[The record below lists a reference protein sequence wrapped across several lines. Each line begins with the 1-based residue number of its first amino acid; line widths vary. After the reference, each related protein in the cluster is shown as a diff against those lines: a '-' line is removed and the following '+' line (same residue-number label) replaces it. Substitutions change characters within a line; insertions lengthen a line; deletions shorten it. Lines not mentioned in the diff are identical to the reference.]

1 MSNEACLYL
10 VATLSAFGA
19 VLLALSL
26 AGSYGD
32 TLVVASLLVCVVV
45 RLVYVGSELHAEVV
59 YAEGG
64 RREVP
69 PQRRPPIVPYGPMP
83 VSARDSFA

>member
-45 RLVYVGSELHAEVV
+45 RLVYVGVRA
-59 YAEGG
+59 ARGG
-64 RREVP
+64 RVRGRGAP
-69 PQRRPPIVPYGPMP
+69 
-83 VSARDSFA
+83 